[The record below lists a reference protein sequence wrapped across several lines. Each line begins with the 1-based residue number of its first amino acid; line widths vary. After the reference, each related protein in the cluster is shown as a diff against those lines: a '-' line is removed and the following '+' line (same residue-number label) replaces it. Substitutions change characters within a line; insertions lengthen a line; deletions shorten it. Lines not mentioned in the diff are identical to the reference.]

1 MPDPVKGTVPVVFAV
16 LRSGVTPP
24 PDIEE
29 QLREEIAR
37 RISPIA
43 RPAKV
48 YVVDAMPKTRSGK
61 IMRRLLREAVTSGQV
76 TGDTTA
82 LEDPEVLDRILAR
95 VEPGAGGP
103 ASTA

>member
-1 MPDPVKGTVPVVFAV
+1 V

-29 QLREEIAR
+29 QLREEIVR

-43 RPAKV
+43 RPARV

-61 IMRRLLREAVTSGQV
+61 VMRRPLREAVTTGRV
-76 TGDTTA
+76 TGDTTWPCGQVPPLYRQNNDA
-82 LEDPEVLDRILAR
+82 
-95 VEPGAGGP
+95 
-103 ASTA
+103 